1 MSNIV
6 STPAVVVSTEVWS
19 TKHGKVTKAVVRTPS
34 GTFLGATNQTAAIA
48 PMIVGR
54 R

>member
-1 MSNIV
+1 VGISSPTVIV
-6 STPAVVVSTEVWS
+6 STEIWS
-19 TKHGKVTKAVVRTPS
+19 TKHGKVTKAVVRTPN

-48 PMIVGR
+48 PVVIGR

>member
-1 MSNIV
+1 MSNA
-6 STPAVVVSTEVWS
+6 TPAVILATEVWN
-19 TKHGKVTKAVVRTPS
+19 TREGKVVKAVARTAE

-48 PMIVGR
+48 PVVIGR